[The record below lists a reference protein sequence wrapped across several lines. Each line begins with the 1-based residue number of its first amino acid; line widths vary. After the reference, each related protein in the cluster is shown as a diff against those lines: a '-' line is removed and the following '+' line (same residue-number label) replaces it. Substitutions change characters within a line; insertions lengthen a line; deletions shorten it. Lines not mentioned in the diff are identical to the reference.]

1 MDTALYVCFMV
12 YMGLSLFIIRQ
23 AYVYVVVCVLTHIT
37 LHGGPEKWQKWGR
50 AKRVLSRFCCVKD
63 RSCSFWNS
71 TFKFQLFQ
79 EIFFLIPPCLFTVH
93 IRPVLSPCQ
102 ASNTCFTVTL
112 LCLQAYLQL

>member
-1 MDTALYVCFMV
+1 MYL
-12 YMGLSLFIIRQ
+12 
-23 AYVYVVVCVLTHIT
+23 VVCVLTRIT

-50 AKRVLSRFCCVKD
+50 AKRVLSRFCRVKE

-71 TFKFQLFQ
+71 TFKFVQLLR

-102 ASNTCFTVTL
+102 AGNTFFTITL
-112 LCLQAYLQL
+112 LCLQTYLQV